1 MELRSILTSTQ
12 VSELPL
18 PAHPVLQSSDSLAVA
33 AQEMRSMSYGGA
45 VIVDNGRLE
54 GIVTERDLMRYV
66 DTGAAMDVP
75 LAGVM
80 TRNPQTVTANATL
93 YEVIRLMDKGGYR
106 RLPVVDKG
114 GVPVGIVDVKSIV
127 HFLVEHFPA
136 AVYNQA
142 SHAQLLA
149 KHREGA

>member
-1 MELRSILTSTQ
+1 
-12 VSELPL
+12 
-18 PAHPVLQSSDSLAVA
+18 
-33 AQEMRSMSYGGA
+33 MSYGGA